1 MKTLNELRAFCEGY
15 AMGIANHPEAMA
27 ATLEDTDDWVTWDE
41 YDINLI
47 GSDHSYHAKKDHEL
61 YCVVYPAGW
70 VNNLPEPLHSFTV
83 WGETE

>member
-15 AMGIANHPEAMA
+15 AMGVANHPEAMA

-41 YDINLI
+41 YDINFI
-47 GSDHSYHAKKDHEL
+47 GAEYSPHARNNNDL

-70 VNNLPEPLHSFTV
+70 VDNLPEPLHSFTIF
-83 WGETE
+83 GETE